1 MTPPSQTVSGT
12 LDVKKFLVSSRG
24 PVEHLRSVGV
34 FVRTVELQSFA
45 AAAAALGLTPSA
57 VSKAVGV
64 LERSLGLRLL
74 IRGAR
79 GVGLTDEGERFYV
92 RCRRIVSELEA
103 AEREAMGARAAPRG
117 RLRVALHS
125 GLARGRILTHM
136 PRFLREH
143 PQLQVEVLL
152 ATGSRSL
159 EAEGIDIGVFI
170 GEPGDSTLIA
180 RQVAELSMMTCASP
194 SYLETHGVPRLPGE
208 LASHN
213 CMVYFR
219 PNGRLYDEWTFRR
232 GDDLHVV
239 RVRGSYCAN
248 EAHVLIEAAI
258 AGIGIVR
265 IFDIVN
271 ATTVASGVLVPVL
284 SDWAQPGPPVHVMY
298 PKGAGNS
305 PKVRLFADFVTT
317 LFADVR
323 QGRRPAAPRMGSER
337 WPMYRA

>member
-1 MTPPSQTVSGT
+1 M
-12 LDVKKFLVSSRG
+12 
-24 PVEHLRSVGV
+24 EHLRSVGV

-57 VSKAVGV
+57 VSKAVGT

-74 IRGAR
+74 VRGAR

-92 RCRRIVSELEA
+92 RCRRIVTELEA
-103 AEREAMGARAAPRG
+103 AEREAMGARATPRG

-136 PRFLREH
+136 PRFLHEH

-170 GEPGDSTLIA
+170 GEPGDSTLVA
-180 RQVAELSMMTCASP
+180 RHIAELSMLTCASP
-194 SYLETHGVPRLPGE
+194 SYLDAHGVPRLPEE

-232 GDDLHVV
+232 GDDLRVV

-248 EAHVLIEAAI
+248 EGHVLIEAAI
-258 AGIGIVR
+258 ASTGIVR
-265 IFDIVN
+265 IFDILN

-284 SDWAQPGPPVHVMY
+284 SDWSQPGPPVHVMY
-298 PKGAGNS
+298 PKGARNS
-305 PKVRLFADFVTT
+305 PKVRLFADFVTA
-317 LFADVR
+317 LFEDVR
-323 QGRRPAAPRMGSER
+323 QGRRPATRRTGSER